1 MKLKISSWSCS
12 MIATSFAFVGIGV
25 AEFMKIN
32 DIVLSIGLL
41 FFNLYFAGKILEWGL
56 KDIEFEKK

>member
-12 MIATSFAFVGIGV
+12 MILSSIAFVGIGV

-32 DIVLSIGLL
+32 DIVLSIGTLL
-41 FFNLYFAGKILEWGL
+41 FNLYFASKILEWGL